1 MNKIISIIAIA
12 ASVFAGSFSA
22 AGQEERVTVVNV
34 NLHDGTTE
42 QYKLT
47 ESPTMKME
55 NGKILVESASVQ
67 GEYELD
73 KVSHLSFEEVE
84 LSAIESVAADSA
96 FEFTYVANS
105 TVSVAAPALEWVA
118 VYTLT
123 GSEVMRAAATEHKVS
138 LDVSGLVP
146 DVYVVAPSCHSAVK
160 IIKK

>member
-12 ASVFAGSFSA
+12 ASAFIGTLGV
-22 AGQEERVTVVNV
+22 AGQEESVTVVKV
-34 NLHDGTTE
+34 NLHDGTAE

-47 ESPTMKME
+47 ESPTVKMD
-55 NGKILVESASVQ
+55 NGKILVASVSMQ
-67 GEYELD
+67 GEYDFD

-84 LSAIESVAADSA
+84 LSSIENVAADAA

-105 TVSVAAPALEWVA
+105 TVSVVAPALEWVA

-138 LDVSGLVP
+138 LDVSGLASG
-146 DVYVVAPSCHSAVK
+146 VYVVAPSCHSAVK